1 MRKSIFI
8 LAALL
13 AATISNAQITYERTF
28 DGHLAL
34 GSGVEII
41 GHDLYQLQPIQY
53 INYAMTAVGE
63 YIWDFSEIDEKHWA
77 YNLLDANTL
86 SLVKSFIVGDETKA
100 EDTYFL
106 HLVSRGI
113 FTTDGKWAGV
123 IMNPDNNEIA
133 IVTEDGN
140 TIAKLPWEYDSSSYS
155 TTNNIEPFLLKT
167 KTTYKLVVPRLTKVT
182 SGEYTSMEHSFDIY
196 SVPGNVESS
205 QDIIAPVAPRNSR
218 KVLKKDQV
226 LIENADRT
234 YTLQGQEIK

>member
-1 MRKSIFI
+1 MKKSIFI
-8 LAALL
+8 IAALL

-28 DGHLAL
+28 DGNLSL

-41 GHDLYQLQPIQY
+41 GFDLYQSQINQY
-53 INYAMTAVGE
+53 INYGMTAVGE

-86 SLVKSFIVGDETKA
+86 SLVKSFIVGDDENKKV
-100 EDTYFL
+100 EDTYFM

-140 TIAKLPWEYDSSSYS
+140 TIAKLPWEYESSLYRS
-155 TTNNIEPFLLKT
+155 NVPFLLKT
-167 KTTYKLVVPRLTKVT
+167 KTTYKLVVPRLTEVT
-182 SGEYTSMEHSFDIY
+182 SGEYTRTEHSFDIY
-196 SVPGNVESS
+196 SLPGNGEFS
-205 QDIIAPVAPRNSR
+205 QDVIAPVAPRNAR

-226 LIENADRT
+226 LVESADKT
-234 YTLQGQEIK
+234 YTLQGQEVK